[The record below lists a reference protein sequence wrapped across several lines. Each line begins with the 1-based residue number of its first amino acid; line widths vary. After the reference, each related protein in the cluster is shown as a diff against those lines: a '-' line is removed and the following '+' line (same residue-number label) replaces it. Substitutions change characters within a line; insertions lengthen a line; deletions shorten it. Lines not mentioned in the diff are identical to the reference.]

1 MLVIVQMVREFFG
14 VVVVDI
20 SECIDVNVLMLV
32 VVMLMFMVWMVKE
45 NFDVNGVY
53 VSGSID
59 GEGVFWCWW
68 C

>member
-1 MLVIVQMVREFFG
+1 MVRELPG
-14 VVVVDI
+14 VVVADI

-45 NFDVNGVY
+45 NPDVNGAH

-59 GEGVFWCWW
+59 GEGATWSWW
-68 C
+68 Y